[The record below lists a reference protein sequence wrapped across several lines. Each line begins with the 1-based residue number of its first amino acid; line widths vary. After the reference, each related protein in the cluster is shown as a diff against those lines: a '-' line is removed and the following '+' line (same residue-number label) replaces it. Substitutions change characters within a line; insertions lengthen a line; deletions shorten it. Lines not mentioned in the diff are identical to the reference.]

1 MIKELQL
8 MNQTRLNYNKSQNC
22 DYSNNEVVAKILNDE
37 ACFFKMSKDDAMKVL
52 SICGVSPSVAPQ
64 TYDEL
69 TSFDA
74 FKTLAT
80 ENKVSFN
87 DPELLFTYDKFGNRK
102 KC

>member
-22 DYSNNEVVAKILNDE
+22 DYSNNEVVAKILSDE
-37 ACFFKMSKDDAMKVL
+37 ACFFKMSKDDALKIL
-52 SICGVSPSVAPQ
+52 LICGVSPSVASQ
-64 TYDEL
+64 TYAEL

-74 FKTLAT
+74 FKTLVSAS
-80 ENKVSFN
+80 KVSFG
-87 DPELLFTYDKFGNRK
+87 DPELLIAYDKYGKRK